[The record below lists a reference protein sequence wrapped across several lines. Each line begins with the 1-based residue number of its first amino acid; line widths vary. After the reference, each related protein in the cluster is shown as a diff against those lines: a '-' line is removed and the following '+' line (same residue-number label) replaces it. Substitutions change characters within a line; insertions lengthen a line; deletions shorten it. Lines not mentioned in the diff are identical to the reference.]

1 MKVLS
6 LFDGISCGMVALQSL
21 NIPIERYCAFEID
34 KDAIKVS
41 KDNFNNIEHYGDV
54 TLADFSIFSDFDLLI
69 GGSPCSFWSNARAN
83 RTDKETKPDGR
94 GYKLFMEFVRAKNES
109 RCRYF
114 MYENN
119 YSISQQIKDAISDAL
134 GVKPILINSADF
146 TAQNRKRLYWT
157 NIPITNHTSKDI
169 KIGDVISKAEN
180 GAAFRNQIVR
190 GTLTP
195 QINIRKDK
203 KSNCLIAYMANKNCC
218 VLEKSGKVRPLS
230 SIEFE
235 ILQGLP
241 IGYTSSVSDS
251 KRKQL
256 VALGWSIDV
265 IKHIFS
271 YFQNK

>member
-1 MKVLS
+1 MKILS
-6 LFDGISCGMVALQSL
+6 LFDGISCGMVALKSL

-34 KDAIKVS
+34 KDAVKVS
-41 KDNFNNIEHYGDV
+41 KDNFNNIEYYGDV
-54 TLADFSIFSDFDLLI
+54 TQADFTEFADFDLLI

-157 NIPITNHTSKDI
+157 NIPITNHTPKDI
-169 KIGDVISKAEN
+169 KIGDVISKAIN
-180 GAAFRNQIVR
+180 GAAFRNQIVK
-190 GTLTP
+190 GVLTP
-195 QINIRKDK
+195 QINIRKDN
-203 KSNCLIAYMANKNCC
+203 KSNCLIAYMCNKNCC
-218 VLEKSGKVRPLS
+218 VQEQSGNIRPLS
-230 SIEFE
+230 LPEFE

-241 IGYTSSVSDS
+241 MGYTSSVGES
-251 KRKQL
+251 KGKQL
-256 VALGWSIDV
+256 IALGWTIDV

-271 YFQNK
+271 YFQKK